1 MNPIEHAVP
10 FDLFREWLDEAGKTE
25 PNDPNA
31 MSIASVGPDG
41 MPSVRMVLLKGFD
54 ERGFVFYTNFGSQ
67 KGQELLAHPKAALC
81 FHWKSLKRQ
90 VRVEG
95 LVEQVSD
102 AEADAYYASRARDS
116 RIGAWASKQSQP
128 MTGRFDLEQ
137 RVAKF
142 ALKFGIGEIPRP
154 EFWSGFRVIPTKIEF
169 WRDKPFRLHERV
181 VYRPAGDGGWTTDI
195 LFP

>member
-1 MNPIEHAVP
+1 MSQIDP
-10 FDLFREWLDEAGKTE
+10 FALFQEWLSDAEKTE
-25 PNDPNA
+25 SNDPNA

-54 ERGFVFYTNFGSQ
+54 ARGFVFYTNLESQ
-67 KGQELLAHPKAALC
+67 KGHELLTHPKAALC

-95 LVEQVSD
+95 EVSLVSD
-102 AEADAYYASRARDS
+102 EEADVYYASRARDS

-128 MTGRFDLEQ
+128 MQGRFELEQ

-142 ALKFGIGEIPRP
+142 ALKFGIGTIPRP
-154 EFWSGFRVIPTKIEF
+154 SFWSGFRVVPTKIEF
-169 WRDKPFRLHERV
+169 WKDKPFRLHERV
-181 VYRPAGDGGWTTDI
+181 VYRRSMNGGWETEV

>member
-1 MNPIEHAVP
+1 MSQIDP
-10 FDLFREWLDEAGKTE
+10 FILFQEWLSDAEKTE
-25 PNDPNA
+25 MNDPNA

-54 ERGFVFYTNFGSQ
+54 ERGFVFYTNLESQ
-67 KGQELLAHPKAALC
+67 KGHELMAHPKAALC

-95 LVEQVSD
+95 EVLLVSD
-102 AEADAYYASRARDS
+102 EEADAYYSSRARDS

-128 MTGRFDLEQ
+128 MQGRFELEQ

-142 ALKFGIGEIPRP
+142 ALKFGIGSIPRP
-154 EFWSGFRVIPTKIEF
+154 VFWSGFRIVPTKIEF
-169 WRDKPFRLHERV
+169 WKDKPFRLHERI
-181 VYRPAGDGGWTTDI
+181 VYRRNANGAWETCV